1 MVSHVEAG
9 GCGGDR
15 LEVGGQLLL
24 LLPPHQLRAV
34 VVRGRGRGRGQ
45 GGGRGAL
52 RLQRHHVH
60 PAQPRHR
67 RHDPHV
73 AHRLGLGLR
82 ALLPEIINIK

>member
-9 GCGGDR
+9 GCVGDR
-15 LEVGGQLLL
+15 LEVGGQVLL

-34 VVRGRGRGRGQ
+34 VVWGRGR

-52 RLQRHHVH
+52 PLQRHHVH

-82 ALLPEIINIK
+82 ALLPEIINING

>member
-9 GCGGDR
+9 GCVGDR

-34 VVRGRGRGRGQ
+34 VVWGRGRGRG
-45 GGGRGAL
+45 GGRVAL
-52 RLQRHHVH
+52 PLQRHYVH

-82 ALLPEIINIK
+82 ALLPEIINING

>member
-9 GCGGDR
+9 ICGGDR

-34 VVRGRGRGRGQ
+34 VVRGRGRGQ

-52 RLQRHHVH
+52 RLQRHYVH